1 MRHSLHFGLGRLRRL
16 LLGGFNSLT
25 GQVGR
30 DAFDCG
36 GTEGLG
42 DGLLPTAPTTA
53 ASTTTTAS
61 TPTLTFLPRC
71 CRARLLVR
79 IDGFFARGLRFYF
92 GLGDGRNFSLVITR
106 LEIV

>member
-1 MRHSLHFGLGRLRRL
+1 MRHSLNFGLGGFRRSVF
-16 LLGGFNSLT
+16 GGFNSLT

-30 DAFDCG
+30 NAFDCG

-61 TPTLTFLPRC
+61 APTLTFLPGW
-71 CRARLLVR
+71 RARLLVR
-79 IDGFFARGLRFYF
+79 IDGFFARGLRFNF